1 MTTSSDSFLSQML
14 AGLRANDGLVV
25 GLILCIALP
34 LVLTIISL
42 IMRAAGVSLR
52 PVVFMA
58 VLMLPMALVFLIGQ
72 LVQAHVPV
80 AEGQKSPGL
89 ELRDGRIAER
99 VKLFGADVDPALI
112 REARASLP
120 GILDEAEAA
129 EAAVTLS
136 GETMLVA
143 QFPDDD
149 AAKRAA
155 AAYHRGFQLHATSG
169 DETSG
174 WRAKRGLQ
182 GDFIEMLR
190 TGRVLLIWT
199 GLTREACS
207 ARRAAT
213 RLDLHFP
220 AITPP
225 APAPLFPALQPL
237 AVFFAP
243 LPAKLAGMA
252 LMLIFYVGWFFKGA
266 AWAGSAAPAVGT
278 APASR
283 QELVTRL
290 MAVNDLDVPFSIT
303 MGERPGELIADW
315 RYADAKWVDHA
326 RAHGLRRSF
335 RIRLTLEEQG
345 RVVRTTDYSSSCDW
359 SAGPRG
365 ASLDWKASTG
375 IVFFQKERHTV
386 FGLQLDEHGRF
397 KPELAYTYTFNLEEM
412 KAPLREAVIRSGW
425 TWRPTLWQ
433 GPSWLRWLTE

>member
-1 MTTSSDSFLSQML
+1 MTASSDSFLSQML
-14 AGLRANDGLVV
+14 AALRANDGLMV
-25 GLILCIALP
+25 GIVLCVALP
-34 LVLTIISL
+34 LVLGFVGL

-52 PVVFMA
+52 PILFMA

-72 LVQAHVPV
+72 LVQARVPV
-80 AEGQKSPGL
+80 AETQKSPGL
-89 ELRDGRIAER
+89 ELRDGRLADREE
-99 VKLFGADVDPALI
+99 LFGADVDPKLI
-112 REARASLP
+112 REARSSLP

-143 QFPDDD
+143 QFPDDA

-155 AAYHRGFQLHATSG
+155 AAYHRGFQLHGTSG
-169 DETSG
+169 DETHG

-190 TGRVLLIWT
+190 TGRVLLVWT

-225 APAPLFPALQPL
+225 PPAPLLPALQPL
-237 AVFFAP
+237 AAVFAP
-243 LPAKLAGMA
+243 LPAKLAGSV
-252 LMLIFYVGWFFKGA
+252 LMLVFYVGWFFKGA
-266 AWAGSAAPAVGT
+266 AWAASAPPAAGT
-278 APASR
+278 VPVSR
-283 QELVTRL
+283 QELVSRL
-290 MAVNDLDVPFSIT
+290 MAVNDLDVPFTIT
-303 MGERPGELIADW
+303 NGERPGQFIADW

-335 RIRLTLEEQG
+335 RLRLSLDEPG
-345 RVVRTTDYSSSCDW
+345 RVVRITDYSSTCDW

-375 IVFFQKERHTV
+375 IVFFQVERQSV

-397 KPELAYTYTFNLEEM
+397 KPELAYTYTFNLDEM
-412 KAPLREAVIRSGW
+412 KSPLREAVTRSGW
-425 TWRPTLWQ
+425 TWRPTVWQ